1 MKFYSKQIH
10 SSTSR
15 HAQPPA
21 PARDKT
27 TPTPIYHIPHADR
40 LSFFGPPYFALRV
53 SIRALVSPYFAL
65 RVSIRAFVSPYF
77 AHWAQYGRLCRP
89 ISPVGLNTGS
99 GLRLLP
105 FGQYA
110 YAAGLCAHCVAR
122 IRPAMARQRRVAQAR
137 HGLVYVN

>member
-53 SIRALVSPYFAL
+53 SIRA
-65 RVSIRAFVSPYF
+65 FVSPYF

-89 ISPVGLNTGS
+89 ISPYGSQYGLWAPAIALWAIR
-99 GLRLLP
+99 LRGRAMCSLR
-105 FGQYA
+105 
-110 YAAGLCAHCVAR
+110 CAHTPCHGAPAAR
-122 IRPAMARQRRVAQAR
+122 RASAAWPRLCELAHR
-137 HGLVYVN
+137 